1 MNKNIFW
8 ISRRLRLT
16 GATGENT
23 STGALIAVIGVAL
36 AVMVME
42 MTLCIVSGFKAEIQN
57 KIVGFDAQITIGRPY
72 DYVTGEQ
79 EEFITKTK
87 ELDNILLNTGNN
99 QLASLSISL
108 PAMLKTEDNFSGVIF
123 IGHDK
128 FHKTDFEEGN
138 MIDGVFPD
146 YESVESEN
154 EIVISRSIANELNL
168 SLKDKCFVYFF
179 ADSALKSRKVEIAG
193 IYESNLTEYDKAIV
207 YSSMSFL
214 QKVMAVDSIT
224 GTHFEIA
231 GYRIDDIADK
241 ALILQNT
248 LMDNVQKGMIDK
260 LYPVTTV
267 LQSGAIYFNW
277 LALLDTNVIVIFILM
292 TAVAIFTLVSSLF
305 LIVLDRIPTIG
316 VMKSLGADN
325 SFVSG
330 VFLNLGFRLAIR
342 GLVIGNVLG
351 LGLCLL
357 QHITGV
363 VSLDPQMYYL
373 TKVPVKIEIIPLI
386 VLNISIMII
395 SLMILYLPAKS
406 ASKIDPTKSMR
417 YE

>member
-8 ISRRLRLT
+8 ISGKLRLT

-23 STGALIAVIGVAL
+23 SIGSVIAVIGVAL

-42 MTLCIVSGFKAEIQN
+42 LTLCIVSGFKEEIQN

-72 DYVTGEQ
+72 DYSTGEQ

-87 ELDNILLNTGNN
+87 ELDNILGNN
-99 QLASLSISL
+99 GDNNVSLSISL
-108 PAMLKTEDNFSGVIF
+108 PAMLKTDDNFAGVIF
-123 IGHDK
+123 IAHDK
-128 FHKTDFEEGN
+128 FHETDFEEGN
-138 MIDGVFPD
+138 IINGTFPD
-146 YESVESEN
+146 YGSVESEN
-154 EIVISRSIANELNL
+154 EIVISKSIADEL
-168 SLKDKCFVYFF
+168 SLSIDEKCFVYFF

-207 YSSMSFL
+207 YSSMPFL
-214 QKVMAVDSIT
+214 QKVMAVDSLT
-224 GTHFEIA
+224 GTHLEIA
-231 GYRIDDIADK
+231 GYKIDDISDK

-248 LMDNVQKGMIDK
+248 LMDNVQKGTIEK

-325 SFVSG
+325 AFVSG
-330 VFLNLGFRLAIR
+330 IFLNLGFRLAIR
-342 GLVIGNVLG
+342 GLIIGNVLG
-351 LGLCLL
+351 LGVCLL
-357 QHITGV
+357 QNFTGMF
-363 VSLDPQMYYL
+363 SLDPQMYYL
-373 TKVPVKIEIIPLI
+373 TKVPVKIEILPLI
-386 VLNISIMII
+386 ILNISILLI
-395 SLMILYLPAKS
+395 SLMILYIPAKS